1 MSWAENFA
9 AMAFDLET
17 DGPDPDDARIITAA
31 AISVG
36 GGRKTE
42 PATFILKPTRPIPD
56 GASAIHG
63 FSTERAEA
71 EGTDPAEAIN
81 LIAGELVM
89 AMIRD
94 IPVVAYNAV
103 YDMTCLARALD
114 FHGLPSL
121 EERLDGRPMLI
132 LCPLIID
139 KACDKF
145 RRGSRRLLDTAKHY
159 SIDLAEADAHDSTA
173 DALTA
178 ARIAWRI
185 SQLATQP
192 KVRVAF
198 GCKPE
203 VAEKYAALGPLS
215 IHDLQQWQKDQAAA
229 QAKSLKA
236 YFTKAGKASEAASVR
251 PDWPV
256 RKVNP

>member
-1 MSWAENFA
+1 MSWAENFTA
-9 AMAFDLET
+9 CAFDLET
-17 DGPDPDDARIITAA
+17 DGKDPDDARIVTAA
-31 AISVG
+31 AIGVG
-36 GGRKTE
+36 GGRPTT
-42 PATFILKPTRPIPD
+42 PATFVLKPTRPIPD
-56 GASAIHG
+56 EAAAIHG
-63 FSTERAEA
+63 YTTERAEA
-71 EGTDPAEAIN
+71 EGTDPAEAVN

-103 YDMTCLARALD
+103 YDMSCLARELER
-114 FHGLPSL
+114 HQLPSL
-121 EERLDGRPMLI
+121 VERLDGKPMLI
-132 LCPLIID
+132 LCPLIVD

-159 SIDLAEADAHDSTA
+159 SIDLAEEDAHDSTA

-178 ARIAWRI
+178 ARVAWRL

-203 VAEKYAALGPLS
+203 VAEKYAALGSLS
-215 IHDLQQWQKDQAAA
+215 IHDMQQWQKDQAAA

-236 YFTKAGKASEAASVR
+236 YFTKAGKASDAASVR
-251 PDWPV
+251 PDWPI
-256 RKVNP
+256 RKVKP

>member
-17 DGPDPDDARIITAA
+17 DGPDPDDARIITSA

-36 GGRKTE
+36 GSRKTE
-42 PATFILKPTRPIPD
+42 PATFVLKPTRDIPQ
-56 GASAIHG
+56 GAADIHG
-63 FSTERAEA
+63 YTTERAEA

-103 YDMTCLARALD
+103 YDMSVLTRELER
-114 FHGLPSL
+114 HNLPSL
-121 EERLDGRPMLI
+121 TERLDGKPMLV
-132 LCPLIID
+132 LCPLVMD

-159 SIDLAEADAHDSTA
+159 AIDLAEADAHDSTA

-178 ARIAWRI
+178 ARVAWRI

-192 KVRVAF
+192 KVRSAF

-203 VAEKYAALGPLS
+203 VAEKYAALGGLS
-215 IHDLQQWQKDQAAA
+215 IHAMQDWQQNQAAE

-236 YFTKAGKASEAASVR
+236 YFVKAGKKSEAASVT
-251 PDWPV
+251 PDWPIRV
-256 RKVNP
+256 VKP